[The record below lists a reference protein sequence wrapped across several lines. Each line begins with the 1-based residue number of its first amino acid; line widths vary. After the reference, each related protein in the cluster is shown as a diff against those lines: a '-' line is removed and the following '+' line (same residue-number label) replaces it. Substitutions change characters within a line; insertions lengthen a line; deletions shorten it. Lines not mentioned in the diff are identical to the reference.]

1 LRIAS
6 VVDSSHFPLGEPS
19 IAPFFA
25 NADCISEMRSGVG
38 AVCPRC
44 LPPFAAF
51 APRFPVL
58 LPVLLAVLLAV
69 ELPTD
74 FAPLVLAALDFVAP
88 LLVAVPAF
96 APLDLVPPD
105 LVPPDFVAPAEWVD
119 RLCFGAVELVVVLGV
134 VAFAEERQNTSAAV
148 TRIAIWRL

>member
-6 VVDSSHFPLGEPS
+6 VVDSSHFPLGEPP

-25 NADCISEMRSGVG
+25 NADWISEMRSGVG

-44 LPPFAAF
+44 LPPLTAF

-58 LPVLLAVLLAV
+58 LPVVLLAV

-74 FAPLVLAALDFVAP
+74 FAPLVFVVLDFPAP
-88 LLVAVPAF
+88 LFVAVPAF
-96 APLDLVPPD
+96 VPLDFEPL
-105 LVPPDFVAPAEWVD
+105 DFVAPAE
-119 RLCFGAVELVVVLGV
+119 
-134 VAFAEERQNTSAAV
+134 
-148 TRIAIWRL
+148 